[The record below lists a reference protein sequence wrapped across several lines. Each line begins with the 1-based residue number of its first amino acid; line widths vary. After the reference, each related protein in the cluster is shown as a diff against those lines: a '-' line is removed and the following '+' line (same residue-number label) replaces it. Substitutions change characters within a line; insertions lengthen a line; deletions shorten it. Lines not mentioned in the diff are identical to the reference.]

1 MKELE
6 AVYKYLAK
14 LEEGYSLIIQ
24 ENDAYSVEG
33 DMLLMA
39 ARDKLY
45 CGLTQLEELID
56 IKGLNK
62 KMLPGE

>member
-24 ENDAYSVEG
+24 ENATYSVEG

-39 ARDKLY
+39 AREKLY

-56 IKGLNK
+56 LKGLNK
-62 KMLPGE
+62 KMQSVE